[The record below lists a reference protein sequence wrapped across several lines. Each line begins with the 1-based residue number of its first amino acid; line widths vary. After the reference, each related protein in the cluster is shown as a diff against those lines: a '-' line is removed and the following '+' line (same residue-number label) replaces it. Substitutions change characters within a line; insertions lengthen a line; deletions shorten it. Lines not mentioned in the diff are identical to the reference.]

1 MAAFPKLILF
11 KSIART
17 ALCRVAAMAME
28 ESDDY
33 EDLAQLADAMA
44 DLEKVTEDSV
54 RFALR
59 NIFAILWR
67 RP

>member
-17 ALCRVAAMAME
+17 ALCRVAAME

-33 EDLAQLADAMA
+33 ECLAQLADAMA

-59 NIFAILWR
+59 NICAILWR